1 MTRETFL
8 FKWFWYAAATIPV
21 WLVEDLLFSRWSVFG
36 VTPLLLPLA
45 IVTVGVLEGAPGGAG
60 FGLGIGLW
68 WVAALPGTHAGVL
81 ILGSLI
87 GLISGLIS
95 QYRLKQS
102 FVGCLFCSVLSLA
115 FLAALRLARLCL
127 LAGHSPLP
135 LFRIAGLELL
145 VSLVFAIPVYFL
157 FRLVYDRV
165 GGTKLV

>member
-1 MTRETFL
+1 MTRESFL
-8 FKWFWYAAATIPV
+8 FKWFWYAVATIPV

-45 IVTVGVLEGAPGGAG
+45 AVTVGVLEGAPGGAG
-60 FGLGIGLW
+60 FGLAIGLW
-68 WVAALPGTHAGVL
+68 WAAALPGTHAGIIV
-81 ILGSLI
+81 LGSLV

-102 FVGCLFCSVLSLA
+102 FIGCLFCSALSLV
-115 FLAALRLARLCL
+115 FLAALQLARLCL
-127 LAGHSPLP
+127 LAGHTLLP
-135 LFRIAGLELL
+135 LLRIAGLEFL
-145 VSLVFAIPVYFL
+145 VSLIFAIPVYLL

>member
-8 FKWFWYAAATIPV
+8 FKWFWYAVATIPV

-45 IVTVGVLEGAPGGAG
+45 IVTVAVLEGAPGGAG
-60 FGLGIGLW
+60 FGLAIGLW
-68 WVAALPGTHAGVL
+68 WAAALPGTHAGVI
-81 ILGSLI
+81 ILGSLM
-87 GLISGLIS
+87 GLVSGLIS

-102 FVGCLFCSVLSLA
+102 FTGCLFCSALSLL
-115 FLAALRLARLCL
+115 FLTALRLAQLCL
-127 LAGHSPLP
+127 LAGYSPLP
-135 LFRIAGLELL
+135 LLRIAGPELL
-145 VSLVFAIPVYFL
+145 VSLVFVIPIYFL